1 MYLAAIPR
9 LFFIFPKKPVTNSNP
24 LRYHYSHSKKGGKKQ
39 LDARRKEKLDDLYSH
54 YAKPLYYYLLKLSGS
69 DHLAEELVQET
80 FVRATVSLSFYQ
92 QEDVRAWLFKVARNA
107 YLDEWRKRQRR
118 KWVPFADYL
127 FSKEEMLSP
136 YGLPEEEALAAELEQ
151 DAADMLGLLP
161 EKYRTVLYL
170 REYEHFSYKE
180 IQEALDLTE
189 SQVKVD
195 LHRARKK
202 LTIIAKKKG
211 WKKDGRLEP

>member
-1 MYLAAIPR
+1 M
-9 LFFIFPKKPVTNSNP
+9 
-24 LRYHYSHSKKGGKKQ
+24 
-39 LDARRKEKLDDLYSH
+39 
-54 YAKPLYYYLLKLSGS
+54 
-69 DHLAEELVQET
+69 
-80 FVRATVSLSFYQ
+80 RATVSLSFYQ
-92 QEDVRAWLFKVARNA
+92 QEDVRSWLFKVARNA

-151 DAADMLGLLP
+151 DAADMLRLLP

-202 LTIIAKKKG
+202 LAVIAEKKG